1 VTVPGAAD
9 DWDALS
15 TMICRSCGAD
25 VPEGTYCGSCG
36 AIASPTRGG
45 WPAWLRIR
53 EYAAAPNEHVLR
65 PSLTTSL
72 FPRLPRR
79 SRWAFRVALIVLL
92 ALLVGFA
99 LLLWQPPLIGIS
111 ALGLPL
117 LFVLYLRETDAFR
130 DQSVVTLTVTAVL
143 AIGIGIGWALTTDAI
158 WKRTYDD
165 VLGTPMSTTDEVINL
180 AAIPI
185 GGTLLML
192 VPVALMRLLRP
203 GVRESLDGFAIG
215 AFAALCFTA
224 AGVLTRAAPEFAN
237 GLVAEGVPRNALFAL
252 AAIRGVAAPLTAA
265 AIGGMVG
272 ATLWFRRRASPK
284 TVEHWYSLTSPAP
297 ALGIALLL
305 YIAQNRIDYA
315 WISYLQIVGLYA
327 VVAVLAVLALRIVV
341 HCTLLREAVDKTS
354 PNEPVLCPQCEYVVP
369 ELAFCANCGVAA
381 HASSRTSRADR
392 RSHRPTPID
401 VAPEGQ

>member
-9 DWDALS
+9 DWDSLS
-15 TMICRSCGAD
+15 TMLCRSCGAD

-36 AIASPTRGG
+36 AAATPTRGG
-45 WPAWLRIR
+45 GPAWLRIR
-53 EYAAAPNEHVLR
+53 AYTAAPNEHVLR

-92 ALLVGFA
+92 ALLVAFA
-99 LLLWQPPLIGIS
+99 LLRWQPPLIGIS

-117 LFVLYLRETDAFR
+117 LFGLYLRETDAFR
-130 DQSVVTLTVTAVL
+130 DQSIVTLTITAIL
-143 AIGIGIGWALTTDAI
+143 AIGIGIGWALATDAI
-158 WKRTYDD
+158 WERTYDD
-165 VLGTPMSTTDEVINL
+165 VLGTPMTTTDQLINL

-192 VPVALMRLLRP
+192 VPVALIRLLRP
-203 GVRESLDGFAIG
+203 GVRESLDGFVIG
-215 AFAALCFTA
+215 ALAALCFTA

-237 GLVAEGVPRNALFAL
+237 GLVAEDFPRNALLTL
-252 AAIRGVAAPLTAA
+252 AAVRGVAAPLTAA

-272 ATLWFRRRASPK
+272 ATLWFRPRANPK
-284 TVEHWYSLTSPAP
+284 SVQIWDSLTSPAP
-297 ALGIALLL
+297 ALAVALVLFV
-305 YIAQNRIDYA
+305 AQNRIDYA

-327 VVAVLAVLALRIVV
+327 VIAVLAVLALRVV
-341 HCTLLREAVDKTS
+341 LHCTLLRETS
-354 PNEPVLCPQCEYVVP
+354 DEANPKEPVLCPQCEYVVP

-381 HASSRTSRADR
+381 HAASRTSRADR

-401 VAPEGQ
+401 VAPEGR